1 MCEICSS
8 NESLNLSAT
17 QNRMISYIA
26 ASSDEDLTDDSFA
39 TYLDT
44 ANKTLNQKE
53 VRKSRVY
60 FSIEQF
66 VLKLVDIRL

>member
-1 MCEICSS
+1 
-8 NESLNLSAT
+8 
-17 QNRMISYIA
+17 MISYIA

-44 ANKTLNQKE
+44 TNKTLNQKE